1 MENLVL
7 HSIMVDHIHNLHP
20 VLLPVRVRLTLLIA
34 LIHHIEDRECGR
46 ILLIHFWP
54 EHEQVSACV
63 SLSQWSDG
71 GAVSL
76 GLIQNVL
83 ILLVKHI

>member
-7 HSIMVDHIHNLHP
+7 HAIVIDDIHNLHP
-20 VLLPVRVRLTLLIA
+20 VLLPVRVWLTLLVT

-54 EHEQVSACV
+54 EDEQIFPCV
-63 SLSQWSDG
+63 SPLSQRSDG
-71 GAVSL
+71 TAVSL
-76 GLIQNVL
+76 GLI
-83 ILLVKHI
+83 